1 MIHSQKYSVLFQCRV
16 LSSLESMSKKPV
28 AASIIEISWN
38 AAVNYRY
45 QYCLVSVETIITVLS
60 CAMLEQHLIKQCA
73 LKAFI
78 KWMAGRQQQKQ
89 STSKCAPSMGS
100 TQLC

>member
-1 MIHSQKYSVLFQCRV
+1 MPRYSEQSASFTTCAILLFSAAEARCP
-16 LSSLESMSKKPV
+16 SSLDYSDLLECCCKF
-28 AASIIEISWN
+28 
-38 AAVNYRY
+38 
-45 QYCLVSVETIITVLS
+45 
-60 CAMLEQHLIKQCA
+60 AMLEQHLIKQCA

-78 KWMAGRQQQKQ
+78 KWMAGRQQKQ